1 METTERIIQEYITAG
16 GKNPFRDGFD
26 SLKDIQTQVKIDV
39 RIGRLRLGNF
49 GDAKRIYRRKIMAT
63 ANYQKGLLERLQN
76 PVYAV
81 EYLNEALREGSQEIF
96 MLALRDVAKAKGI
109 SMVAKETDLNR
120 ETMYR
125 MLSEKGNPNL
135 SSLNKILNTLGLTL
149 TIETKENAA

>member
-1 METTERIIQEYITAG
+1 MT
-16 GKNPFRDGFD
+16 
-26 SLKDIQTQVKIDV
+26 
-39 RIGRLRLGNF
+39 
-49 GDAKRIYRRKIMAT
+49 T
-63 ANYQKGLLERLQN
+63 ANYQEGLSERLQN
-76 PVYAV
+76 PVYAT

-149 TIETKENAA
+149 TIETKGNAA

>member
-1 METTERIIQEYITAG
+1 MY
-16 GKNPFRDGFD
+16 
-26 SLKDIQTQVKIDV
+26 
-39 RIGRLRLGNF
+39 
-49 GDAKRIYRRKIMAT
+49 AT
-63 ANYQKGLLERLQN
+63 
-76 PVYAV
+76 

>member
-1 METTERIIQEYITAG
+1 
-16 GKNPFRDGFD
+16 
-26 SLKDIQTQVKIDV
+26 
-39 RIGRLRLGNF
+39 
-49 GDAKRIYRRKIMAT
+49 MAT
-63 ANYQKGLLERLQN
+63 ANYKEGLSERLQN

-125 MLSEKGNPNL
+125 MLSAKGNPNL

-149 TIETKENAA
+149 TIETKGNAA